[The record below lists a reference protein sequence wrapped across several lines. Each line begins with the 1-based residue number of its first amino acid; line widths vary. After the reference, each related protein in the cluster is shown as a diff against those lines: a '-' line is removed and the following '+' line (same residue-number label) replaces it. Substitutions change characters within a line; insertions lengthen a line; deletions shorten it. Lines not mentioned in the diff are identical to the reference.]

1 MGALRWEKMLEFGVR
16 QGWHADVLMME
27 PDASHLRDDR
37 RLEAVPAG
45 TRLFSVPLR
54 EAWPMRTE
62 RWLRRQLPALVRAI
76 QRRRARIQP
85 AGESAASQ
93 ATATPDKGM
102 LATLMPLRRAHLTR
116 MHYAEWTDWAVRGAA
131 LGIALA
137 AESPYEAVISCGPP
151 QMAHEAARRI
161 ASTLGI
167 PFVMDLRDQWFSP
180 TAEALEFSGSVWR
193 RLTSKFERQC
203 VEAASLVVTNTQNI
217 ENILRQRYPSRQ
229 DRFLTVMNGADP
241 DVRSSH
247 PVKPPFTILHA
258 GSLYNGR
265 DPRPFFR
272 GVRRAVEMLGVS
284 TGELRVHFLGNT
296 AYADRPLSEIAAEE
310 GIAGFV
316 SAESFLPRAEAIRAQ
331 EQSAMLLLL
340 QQNQEECIPGKLFE
354 YVQLSSWILALSA
367 PGTAVDLVLRNTD
380 ADVVAPNDT
389 ESIAAIIAQR
399 YRTFQS
405 GGRPTPVN
413 ASGRF
418 DRDAQAQ
425 LFFNALSSL
434 VAQRHAPAAVTA

>member
-1 MGALRWEKMLEFGVR
+1 
-16 QGWHADVLMME
+16 
-27 PDASHLRDDR
+27 
-37 RLEAVPAG
+37 
-45 TRLFSVPLR
+45 
-54 EAWPMRTE
+54 
-62 RWLRRQLPALVRAI
+62 
-76 QRRRARIQP
+76 
-85 AGESAASQ
+85 
-93 ATATPDKGM
+93 
-102 LATLMPLRRAHLTR
+102 
-116 MHYAEWTDWAVRGAA
+116 
-131 LGIALA
+131 
-137 AESPYEAVISCGPP
+137 
-151 QMAHEAARRI
+151 
-161 ASTLGI
+161 
-167 PFVMDLRDQWFSP
+167 
-180 TAEALEFSGSVWR
+180 
-193 RLTSKFERQC
+193 
-203 VEAASLVVTNTQNI
+203 
-217 ENILRQRYPSRQ
+217 
-229 DRFLTVMNGADP
+229 
-241 DVRSSH
+241 
-247 PVKPPFTILHA
+247 
-258 GSLYNGR
+258 
-265 DPRPFFR
+265 
-272 GVRRAVEMLGVS
+272 MLGVS